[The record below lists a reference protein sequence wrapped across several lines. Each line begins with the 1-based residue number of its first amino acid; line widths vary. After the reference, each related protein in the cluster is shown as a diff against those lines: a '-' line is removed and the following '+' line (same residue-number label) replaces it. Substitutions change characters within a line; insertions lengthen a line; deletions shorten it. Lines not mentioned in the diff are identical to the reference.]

1 MTTATAADLRQKIR
15 GMWPEVALLWLP
27 DGQYALPPLESVL
40 DILNK
45 TDVAFIP
52 RTGGG
57 VWDCDDYALAANYMI
72 KRKGLE
78 LAVEYPWAFGE
89 CFGTK
94 FKGRE
99 MDHSVNILVA
109 DDGQIWLMY
118 AEGGWQHWRA
128 ERNEDTVHTVKM

>member
-1 MTTATAADLRQKIR
+1 MTTASAAELRQKIR

-27 DGQYALPPLESVL
+27 DGLYECQKLDTVLAVLERSGVSTL
-40 DILNK
+40 IRRGE
-45 TDVAFIP
+45 AF
-52 RTGGG
+52 
-57 VWDCDDYALAANYMI
+57 DCDDYALLANAWV
-72 KRKGLE
+72 KRHVYDSGS
-78 LAVEYPWAFGE
+78 ARPWAFGE
-89 CFGTK
+89 CFGTQ

-118 AEGGWQHWRA
+118 AEGGWKHWRA